1 MSFDDFE
8 IVDLDHA
15 ELVLKNV
22 VMKIQEFEAHLPD
35 TMQAG
40 YYVPGAPGAVMV
52 IDKVSCMS
60 PDIITFSGQLS
71 PGHNA
76 VLVQHITQLNL
87 LLVAAPRT
95 DDTSLPRRTIGFQPP
110 KAGQSQP

>member
-1 MSFDDFE
+1 MLLDAFDID
-8 IVDLDHA
+8 DLDPA

-22 VMKIQEFEAHLPD
+22 IKKIQEFETHLPD

-40 YYVPGAPGAVMV
+40 YYVPGAPGTVMV
-52 IDKVSCMS
+52 IDKVSCM
-60 PDIITFSGQLS
+60 PPNIITFSGQLS

-95 DDTSLPRRTIGFQPP
+95 DDMS
-110 KAGQSQP
+110 